1 MKMVGDKKVI
11 GGPKKVVGG
20 QNFGKKVIGGVKI
33 YPTSTSLNG
42 IALRKII
49 LGVSWKLKD
58 NQKYI

>member
-20 QNFGKKVIGGVKI
+20 QNFGKKVIGGKM
-33 YPTSTSLNG
+33 YPPSTSLNG